1 MGSVKK
7 TVLKATDAKLTNDNW
22 QYILDVCD
30 LVSEDPE
37 DGGKEAMELIE
48 TRLSQRDANVILR
61 TLSLITSLAE
71 NCGSRLQQQIASKDF
86 TNKLYGLVKDKSVHL
101 AVKTEVVK
109 VVRQLSL
116 SFKKDPSLRYMNDL
130 YVRISKNYPQL
141 LQDQPNVPGK
151 YEMSHQSKLKE
162 EKDLEEALRLSLLS
176 HQEQERQKQANAD
189 QTNADQEKAD
199 QREVAPSFTA
209 ESKVPSVSQV
219 SQQQAPQRSQSAS
232 LQSAT
237 PPKRVRAL
245 YDLAS
250 NEPDE
255 LAFKKGD
262 TIVVLEQVY
271 RDWWRGSLRG
281 SIGIFPL
288 NYVTPM
294 AEPTQEEIL
303 QEQTKEDALLAQK
316 RKVDQL
322 YYRMRDARGLRE
334 DPTQDASVN
343 ELYGSVTPLRPE
355 IAKLIGKHAR
365 KREELLSLRQVLAN
379 AEATYNQLLDRAT
392 NVYTSPLPIQPP
404 PRSNQRPS
412 SNHIMPYPNE

>member
-7 TVLKATDAKLTNDNW
+7 AVSKATDAKLTNDNW

-48 TRLSQRDANVILR
+48 SRLSQKDANVILR

-71 NCGSRLQQQIASKDF
+71 NCGSRLQQLIASKDF

-109 VVRQLSL
+109 VVRQLSS

-130 YVRISKNYPQL
+130 YVRISKNYPHL
-141 LQDQPNVPGK
+141 LQDQPDVPGK

-162 EKDLEEALRLSLLS
+162 DKDLEEALRLSLLS
-176 HQEQERQKQANAD
+176 HQEQERQKQANAG
-189 QTNADQEKAD
+189 QASADQGEM
-199 QREVAPSFTA
+199 APSFTA
-209 ESKVPSVSQV
+209 ASKVPSESQV
-219 SQQQAPQRSQSAS
+219 SQQQVQQRSQSAS

-262 TIVVLEQVY
+262 IIVVLEQVY

-303 QEQTKEDALLAQK
+303 QEQTKESELLSQK

-322 YYRMRDARGLRE
+322 YYRMRDERGLRE

-343 ELYGSVTPLRPE
+343 ELYGTVTPLRPE

-412 SNHIMPYPNE
+412 SNHIVPYPNE